1 MTETS
6 NGDTGSVDPGNVDPG
21 NVDRGR
27 LEVEALCKDYETG
40 HAMLTVLDGLD
51 LELEAGDAMAVTGSS
66 GCGKSTLLHILGTL
80 EAPTSGSV
88 RIDGVDPFA
97 LPEDELATFRG
108 REVGFVFQD
117 HHLLPQFNVLQN
129 VTLPTLAVG
138 ASGAEDRARELLS
151 AVGLEQ
157 RLTHR
162 PAQLSGGERQRVAI
176 ARALINRPSLLLCD
190 EPTGNLDPK
199 TAEIVADL
207 LFDLQSRERRTMV
220 VVTHSEALAERFEN
234 RLRLGLA
241 AGAAA

>member
-1 MTETS
+1 M
-6 NGDTGSVDPGNVDPG
+6 
-21 NVDRGR
+21 
-27 LEVEALCKDYETG
+27 CKDYETG
-40 HAMLTVLDGLD
+40 HSPLTVLDGLD
-51 LELEAGDAMAVTGSS
+51 LRLEAGDALAVTGPS

-80 EAPTSGSV
+80 EPPTSGAV

-97 LPEDELATFRG
+97 LPEAELASFRG

-138 ASGAEDRARELLS
+138 GNETDDRARELLA
-151 AVGLEQ
+151 AVGLEE

-199 TAEIVADL
+199 TAEVVADL
-207 LFDLQSRERRTMV
+207 LFDLQARERRTMV
-220 VVTHSEALAERFEN
+220 VVTHSEELAERFEN
-234 RLRLGLA
+234 RLRLGVV
-241 AGAAA
+241 AGVAS